1 MLLPDCLVSAQAMN
15 NLTTANTGYTACSF
29 PETCSTHESSGS
41 RKLWKAVRKP
51 SYPRHFL
58 RMILVDKNLLCLS
71 TFLSFFVDDDI
82 VQHVE
87 SSMGGILHID
97 GC

>member
-1 MLLPDCLVSAQAMN
+1 MN
-15 NLTTANTGYTACSF
+15 NPTLANTGYTACSCS
-29 PETCSTHESSGS
+29 ETCSTLESSGS
-41 RKLWKAVRKP
+41 RELWQAVRKP
-51 SYPRHFL
+51 SHPRHLL
-58 RMILVDKNLLCLS
+58 RKTLVDMTLLCSS

-82 VQHVE
+82 VQRIE